1 MLVTFVC
8 EAYEDIT
15 MFGNVASDLIKR
27 MGHSGTIPGA
37 ILAKDVPQALARLK
51 QSLGRG
57 NGTTAPSGTTLNND
71 DDEEEYVSMQHRAF
85 PLLKLLQAAEQK
97 PCDVLWK
104 YA

>member
-27 MGHSGTIPGA
+27 MGHSGSVPGA
-37 ILAKDVPQALARLK
+37 ILAKDVPEALARLK
-51 QSLGRG
+51 QSLG
-57 NGTTAPSGTTLNND
+57 NEGTTAPSTTVSND
-71 DDEEEYVSMQHRAF
+71 DDEEENISMEQRAF
-85 PLLKLLQAAEQK
+85 PLLQLLQAAAHKQ
-97 PCDVLWK
+97 CNVLWR